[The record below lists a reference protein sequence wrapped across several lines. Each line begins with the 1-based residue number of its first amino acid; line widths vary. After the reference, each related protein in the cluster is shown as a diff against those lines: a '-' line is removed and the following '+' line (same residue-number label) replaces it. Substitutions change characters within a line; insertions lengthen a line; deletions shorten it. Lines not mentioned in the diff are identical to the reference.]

1 MLTDDTHVIMTASE
15 FKGLLEYSCS
25 LPTGVLIGK
34 RWKRNLHAFC
44 APGTP
49 PRWLMGEYE
58 EDDEPGYVRI
68 RWREILEA
76 VPDH

>member
-1 MLTDDTHVIMTASE
+1 
-15 FKGLLEYSCS
+15 
-25 LPTGVLIGK
+25 
-34 RWKRNLHAFC
+34 
-44 APGTP
+44 
-49 PRWLMGEYE
+49 MGEYE